1 MDFVDDQVGV
11 GMKGFRVVRGQPL
24 TKTIKQEMVNTKKW
38 STPRNGRHQQTCNTS
53 SCVNT
58 NKWSTPRNDQHQQTS
73 TYQQMINTN
82 KHQHE

>member
-38 STPRNGRHQQTCNTS
+38 STPRNG
-53 SCVNT
+53 
-58 NKWSTPRNDQHQQTS
+58 QHQQTS

>member
-24 TKTIKQEMVNTKKW
+24 TKTIKQEMVNTNKR
-38 STPRNGRHQQTCNTS
+38 STP
-53 SCVNT
+53 
-58 NKWSTPRNDQHQQTS
+58 
-73 TYQQMINTN
+73 N

>member
-38 STPRNGRHQQTCNTS
+38 STPRNG
-53 SCVNT
+53 
-58 NKWSTPRNDQHQQTS
+58 QHQE
-73 TYQQMINTN
+73 MINTN
-82 KHQHE
+82 KHQHTNK

>member
-38 STPRNGRHQQTCNTS
+38 STPRNGRHQ
-53 SCVNT
+53 T
-58 NKWSTPRNDQHQQTS
+58 NINIPTNDQHQQTS
-73 TYQQMINTN
+73 TRVVA
-82 KHQHE
+82 

>member
-38 STPRNGRHQQTCNTS
+38 STPRNGQHQEM
-53 SCVNT
+53 VNT
-58 NKWSTPRNDQHQQTS
+58 KKWSTP
-73 TYQQMINTN
+73 N